1 MAEVVIREILDTN
14 RMRRVII
21 VRREDGRFTY
31 RRQDKVE
38 GKWGPAT
45 IDAGIYDSADSA
57 ETEARQREP
66 WLRRL
71 FH

>member
-1 MAEVVIREILDTN
+1 MAEVFIREILDPD
-14 RMRRVII
+14 RMHRVII
-21 VRREDGRFTY
+21 VQREDGRFTY

-38 GKWGPAT
+38 GEWEPAT

-57 ETEARQREP
+57 ETEARLREP
-66 WLRRL
+66 WLRSL